1 MRMLVIA
8 PHPDDEVI
16 GCGGTILKNRAE
28 GGEAFLCVVTAA
40 HPPEWKEKIIKAKKE
55 ERAKA
60 AKLLGIKK
68 SFFLDFPATKLDTVP
83 HSELIKKISACVKE
97 VRPESV
103 FISHWGDLHKDHKIV
118 FDAAMVASRPFNT
131 SVKRVLCYE
140 IPSSSELVPSK
151 ETVFLPNVFVDIS
164 DFLEKK
170 LEVMKVYKT
179 ELRKH
184 PHPRSIEALR
194 VHAKKR
200 GTQIG
205 VKAAEAFVLVR
216 HIG

>member
-40 HPPEWKEKIIKAKKE
+40 HPPEWNKKIIKTKKE

-68 SFFLDFPATKLDTVP
+68 SLFLDFPATKLDTISQ
-83 HSELIKKISACVKE
+83 SELIKKISTCVKA
-97 VRPESV
+97 VKPESV
-103 FISHWGDLHKDHKIV
+103 FVSHWGDLHKDHKVV
-118 FDAAMVASRPFNT
+118 FDAAMVATRPFNT
-131 SVKRVLCYE
+131 SVKKVLCYE
-140 IPSSSELVPSK
+140 IPSSTSLVPNK
-151 ETVFLPNVFVDIS
+151 EAAFLPNVFVDIS
-164 DFLEKK
+164 NVLEKK
-170 LEVMKVYKT
+170 LEIMKVYKT